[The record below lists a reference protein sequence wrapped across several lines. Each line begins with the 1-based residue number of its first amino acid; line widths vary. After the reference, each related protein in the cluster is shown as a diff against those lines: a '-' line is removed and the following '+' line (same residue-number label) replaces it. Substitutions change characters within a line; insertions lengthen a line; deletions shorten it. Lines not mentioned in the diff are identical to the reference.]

1 MTEAALH
8 SPPTDCN
15 QSPTKDQPSSKT
27 ELSLHIPHSK
37 AIQPSCP
44 QSKPLLS
51 TSSPTRSRLMHQK
64 KLSSHH
70 QRSHSDGDTLSQH
83 KKPRWITKDSELERS
98 TNSTTPYVLTV
109 TIPHQTVSGRT
120 RKERRGVCR
129 DVRTAS
135 TQTRDVGPHKC
146 AAQGKVKRLEQRL
159 QIVLK
164 KVYVHVG
171 VLNIINCNVGDMHN
185 ELSYNSSIVLMAACV
200 WLLYEMQGMLNLLYI
215 PLSRL

>member
-1 MTEAALH
+1 MFHQERNALETTIIRLQHELTLKNSKGLCKATMTEAALH

-64 KLSSHH
+64 KLRSHH
-70 QRSHSDGDTLSQH
+70 QRSHSDGDTLPQH

-98 TNSTTPYVLTV
+98 TNSMTPYVLTV
-109 TIPHQTVSGRT
+109 TMPHQTVSGRT
-120 RKERRGVCR
+120 RKERRSVCR

-164 KVYVHVG
+164 KVC
-171 VLNIINCNVGDMHN
+171 I
-185 ELSYNSSIVLMAACV
+185 
-200 WLLYEMQGMLNLLYI
+200 
-215 PLSRL
+215 RT